1 MPEASGPNEIVHL
14 GWRANGDG
22 FDTALAVNR
31 LLAVGA
37 RSWWLQSQHDGADG
51 GDYVV
56 ELAPGQRAGLA
67 RLGVSVVP
75 WCGAIPE
82 NALPLSS
89 PAVRLFAGTA
99 SKFPYFAYYAL
110 CLLRLGIDYKP
121 CDGRALAQ
129 GTLDDANLLILRE
142 FHSLLQFG
150 RQVRQRFLV
159 RAAVVVDLGREGLHV
174 GVHRGVDVLLG
185 CF

>member
-1 MPEASGPNEIVHL
+1 MPEASGPKEIVHL

-37 RSWWLQSQHDGADG
+37 RAWWLQSQHDGADG

-56 ELAPGQRAGLA
+56 ELAPRQGSGLA
-67 RLGVSVVP
+67 RLGVSVAA
-75 WCGAIPE
+75 WHGAIPE
-82 NALPLSS
+82 NAEPLSC

-110 CLLRLGIDYKP
+110 CLLRLGIDYMP

-129 GTLDDANLLILRE
+129 GTLDDANLLILPGGFATWGIDAAERA
-142 FHSLLQFG
+142 SG
-150 RQVRQRFLV
+150 ADKQV
-159 RAAVVVDLGREGLHV
+159 
-174 GVHRGVDVLLG
+174 
-185 CF
+185 